1 MTISVDGDVI
11 AGIPEADVDRTNAA
25 GKASSVQFLHFPFTA
40 GQIEK
45 FRTEGIQIIVG
56 IGHENYAHMAVM
68 SETVR
73 ATLGGDFD

>member
-1 MTISVDGDVI
+1 MTRARELARLGGIEETMTISVDGDVI

-56 IGHENYAHMAVM
+56 IGHEIW
-68 SETVR
+68 R
-73 ATLGGDFD
+73 